1 MCRYGIIFDD
11 SVNNT
16 TNVPFI
22 DAIANILRDSKD
34 KEEGYLPEEYKNV
47 IIPMLVITRLDLV
60 LEDTRD
66 AVNSRYKFLKEQ
78 KDVEQDMIDDML
90 MAASG
95 KPFYNV
101 SNINLEKLKA
111 CDADSLAK
119 NFKEYIKGFSSNIQT
134 LLKSFKFNSEID
146 KMKKCRVLKTVVN
159 KFWDNRDLFDPKQQS
174 DTAIGNMFEMVI
186 RKYFATSSNG
196 QFFTPREIIALM
208 MNIILNSPDI
218 DENLLKDGATINVLD
233 MACGTGGML
242 SVADSTI
249 KAVNENVIV
258 NLYGQ
263 ESDPKIHAVCLSD
276 ILIKGQDVKN
286 IKCANT
292 LYEDSFP
299 KEEMD
304 FILAN
309 PPFGTDW
316 KPSGSKKDEKAENLK
331 VQFAK
336 INDEV
341 AKKEKGKY
349 EAGLPSDGTDCQM
362 MFIQH
367 ALYKLKK
374 TGKACI
380 ISNNKPLFAG
390 DVGSGESNI
399 RKWILDNDYLEA
411 IIKLPGQLFY
421 NTGINIFL
429 NVFTKQKVENRKKKI
444 LLINA
449 SDAEGEFNFHK
460 TAKKSAGNKRNE
472 LVYEHIEKIVKLYAE
487 FEKSPYSKI
496 ISTEDF
502 MMMKFTTKQAY
513 QCDFAI
519 TNDRLDKFRTG
530 KLYHSLSHGGRL
542 SEDQIDLLLR
552 SGEEELDNAEK
563 ANINKHNIGIS
574 IFKRIETVLKSSTTD
589 EIYYDM
595 DEFIEFLK
603 SVLGYIQID
612 VPTGKMKKNGTPAT
626 RKTWVLSNCENMS
639 IEEIKSGFFSKTFN
653 DLFKLIAFD
662 FGVHDSKAKIVED
675 AKGIVFDDDTK
686 DTEIIQVTYE
696 ESKAVSE
703 YLEPDVEL
711 KEDQNILYGE
721 AWEQEIVNRYL
732 KREVLPY
739 AENTYK
745 IDQVVYGAEWS
756 FNKQF
761 YVNKELPASKVLLNE
776 YKMLENS
783 ISEDLKEIFLEV

>member
-60 LEDTRD
+60 LEDTRE
-66 AVNSRYKFLKEQ
+66 AVKSRNNFLKEQ
-78 KDVEQDMIDDML
+78 KDVDQDMINDML
-90 MAASG
+90 TTASG

-101 SNINLEKLKA
+101 SEFNLEKLKA

-218 DENLLKDGATINVLD
+218 DENLLKDGSTISVLD

-316 KPSGSKKDEKAENLK
+316 KPSGNKKDEKAENLK

-336 INDEV
+336 INEEV

-367 ALYKLKK
+367 AIFKLKK

-380 ISNNKPLFAG
+380 ISNK
-390 DVGSGESNI
+390 
-399 RKWILDNDYLEA
+399 
-411 IIKLPGQLFY
+411 FY
-421 NTGINIFL
+421 I
-429 NVFTKQKVENRKKKI
+429 
-444 LLINA
+444 
-449 SDAEGEFNFHK
+449 
-460 TAKKSAGNKRNE
+460 
-472 LVYEHIEKIVKLYAE
+472 
-487 FEKSPYSKI
+487 
-496 ISTEDF
+496 
-502 MMMKFTTKQAY
+502 
-513 QCDFAI
+513 
-519 TNDRLDKFRTG
+519 
-530 KLYHSLSHGGRL
+530 
-542 SEDQIDLLLR
+542 
-552 SGEEELDNAEK
+552 
-563 ANINKHNIGIS
+563 
-574 IFKRIETVLKSSTTD
+574 
-589 EIYYDM
+589 
-595 DEFIEFLK
+595 
-603 SVLGYIQID
+603 
-612 VPTGKMKKNGTPAT
+612 
-626 RKTWVLSNCENMS
+626 
-639 IEEIKSGFFSKTFN
+639 
-653 DLFKLIAFD
+653 
-662 FGVHDSKAKIVED
+662 
-675 AKGIVFDDDTK
+675 
-686 DTEIIQVTYE
+686 
-696 ESKAVSE
+696 
-703 YLEPDVEL
+703 
-711 KEDQNILYGE
+711 
-721 AWEQEIVNRYL
+721 
-732 KREVLPY
+732 
-739 AENTYK
+739 
-745 IDQVVYGAEWS
+745 
-756 FNKQF
+756 
-761 YVNKELPASKVLLNE
+761 
-776 YKMLENS
+776 
-783 ISEDLKEIFLEV
+783 

>member
-78 KDVEQDMIDDML
+78 KDVEQDMVDDML
-90 MAASG
+90 TTASG
-95 KPFYNV
+95 KPFYNI

-292 LYEDSFP
+292 LYEDCFP
-299 KEEMD
+299 KEKMD

-331 VQFAK
+331 EQFAK
-336 INDEV
+336 INEEV

-380 ISNNKPLFAG
+380 ISNNKPLFVN
-390 DVGSGESNI
+390 DVGSGESDI

-411 IIKLPGQLFY
+411 IIKLPGQMFY
-421 NTGINIFL
+421 NTGINIFI
-429 NVFTKQKVENRKKKI
+429 NVFTKEKLEDRKKKI
-444 LLINA
+444 ILIDA
-449 SDAEGEFNFHK
+449 SDSDGASNFHK
-460 TAKKSAGNKRNE
+460 IARKSAGDKRFE
-472 LVYEHIEKIVKLYAE
+472 LCYEHIEKLVKLYSN
-487 FEKSPYSKI
+487 FETTKYSKV
-496 ISTEDF
+496 ISVEDF
-502 MMMKFTTKQAY
+502 ILMKFTTKQAY

-519 TNDRLDKFRTG
+519 NNERLEKFKNG
-530 KLYHSLSHGGRL
+530 KVYHSLSHGGRI
-542 SEDQIDLLLR
+542 SEEQINILLR
-552 SGEEELDNAEK
+552 AAEEELTEDEK
-563 ANINKHNIGIS
+563 NSLVKHRIGIE
-574 IFKRIETVLKSSTTD
+574 IFEQIISALEKSTSD
-589 EIYYDM
+589 KIYFDM
-595 DEFIEFLK
+595 DEFIDALQCA
-603 SVLGYIQID
+603 LGYEQIQ
-612 VPTGKMKKNGTPAT
+612 VPNGKLKKDGTPSL
-626 RKTWVLSNCENMS
+626 KKVWVLSACENLTV
-639 IEEIKSGFFSKTFN
+639 ERLKSGFFNKGFN
-653 DLFKLIAFD
+653 DLFKMIAFD

-675 AKGIVFDDDTK
+675 AKGIVYDDDTK
-686 DTEIIQVTYE
+686 DTETIQVT
-696 ESKAVSE
+696 SKMS
-703 YLEPDVEL
+703 
-711 KEDQNILYGE
+711 KEVTEALSANSQDIQEINLLYGE
-721 AWEQEIVNRYL
+721 KWEAEMVRRYMET
-732 KREVLPY
+732 EVLPY

-745 IDQVVYGAEWS
+745 IDDVAYGARWS

-761 YVNKELPASKVLLNE
+761 YSYVKLPES
-776 YKMLENS
+776 KMLLKEYEAYEKDML
-783 ISEDLKEIFLEV
+783 EDLKEIFKEG